1 MKLRWFIGEILHCA
15 RPAWRSSRGWRATSE
30 PCPERRSTGSPTGS
44 RRPPSR
50 CRRPCSGAEQ
60 ALISRAAG
68 VEPGLRRSRRWTA
81 SPAARIQQNLR
92 KCRDRVES
100 VLKIMHMIQEV
111 AGRHF
116 AKLPTWAMGERRKNG
131 RYGRVSRIAL
141 YAVDLPIP
149 TYFAALAADVPLF
162 TSSCRAQTVSA

>member
-1 MKLRWFIGEILHCA
+1 MALRETSAAELPGLEGDERAL
-15 RPAWRSSRGWRATSE
+15 SRKTLYRIADRLQKASE
-30 PCPERRSTGSPTGS
+30 PLQAALFRRGAGADIAS
-44 RRPPSR
+44 RR
-50 CRRPCSGAEQ
+50 RRAWTSPLEA
-60 ALISRAAG
+60 
-68 VEPGLRRSRRWTA
+68 RWTP

-100 VLKIMHMIQEV
+100 DLKIMHMIQEV

-131 RYGRVSRIAL
+131 RCGRVSRIAL